1 MKKKISKRGFLN
13 KKEGIAIFEWSVDE
27 GEGQFVITDC
37 SRNITLYFSLGNWW
51 NEDFIDENDRK
62 KELKRLEDNY
72 KDNQYKINQLR
83 QQFTDFEL
91 AMEEF
96 YKYTKDKFLKAKI
109 ISKKQRKEDK
119 IRKAKLILEQK

>member
-1 MKKKISKRGFLN
+1 MKKKIYKRGFLN
-13 KKEGIAIFEWSVDE
+13 KKDGIAVFEWSVDE

-37 SRNITLYFSLGNWW
+37 SRNVTLYFSLGNWW
-51 NEDFIDENDRK
+51 NEDFEDEKDRN
-62 KELKRLEDNY
+62 KELKRLEDSY
-72 KDNQYKINQLR
+72 KDNHYKIDQLKH
-83 QQFTDFEL
+83 QFADFEI

-119 IRKAKLILEQK
+119 IRKAKLVLGQK